1 MHDATRTVHHPAVNE
16 DGYASLT
23 VPTHRAS
30 TIASCDEIV
39 RIDGG
44 RIVEV
49 IKRGEA
55 EV

>member
-1 MHDATRTVHHPAVNE
+1 MLRALDTLSD
-16 DGYASLT
+16 DGCTILIVA
-23 VPTHRAS
+23 HRAS